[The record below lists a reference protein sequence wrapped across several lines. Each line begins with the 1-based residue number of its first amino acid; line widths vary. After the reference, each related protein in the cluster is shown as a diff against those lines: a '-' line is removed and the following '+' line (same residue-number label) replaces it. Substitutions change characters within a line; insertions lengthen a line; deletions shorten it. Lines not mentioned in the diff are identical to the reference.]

1 MLHIILTILK
11 IIGILILV
19 VLALLLVVTGVV
31 LFVPIRYRVN
41 GKKDEESFFVKAEVY
56 WLLHLFRL
64 KAVYPEPGRIIA
76 KVFWFTVYDSAKED
90 EPEKT
95 EKKKKSKREKK
106 NKKEKNKKENQKKKQ
121 RKSKEKLDKKAEK
134 KSAEKEQTEVKKE
147 ENQNAASTEAYKQNK
162 KNVQNNAKDEIVQEK
177 REKEQTEKKAEAFE
191 QNIEIKTES
200 KQTENEE
207 AEQSEPEEA
216 LERGK
221 IGQMIDKIKAIIEKI
236 LSILQNIRYTIRRF
250 CDKIKEIWANIQ
262 YYMEVFGEEE
272 TKRAFSMCKQ
282 QLYRIWK
289 NIRPQKC
296 RAELKIGTGE
306 PDTTGYILA
315 VHGMLYPLIGNNIA
329 IEPDFENQVVE
340 GTVFIKGRITIFVL
354 VCVAI
359 KLYFDEDIRHFLK
372 RFKREEV

>member
-11 IIGILILV
+11 IVGILILV

-76 KVFWFTVYDSAKED
+76 KVLWFTVYDSAEED
-90 EPEKT
+90 EPENP
-95 EKKKKSKREKK
+95 EKKKSKKEKK
-106 NKKEKNKKENQKKKQ
+106 NKKEKNQKENQKKKQ
-121 RKSKEKLDKKAEK
+121 RKSKEKLEKKTEK
-134 KSAEKEQTEVKKE
+134 KSAEKEQTEVKQE
-147 ENQNAASTEAYKQNK
+147 ENQNSASTETDKQNK
-162 KNVQNNAKDEIVQEK
+162 KKVQNNAKDEIVQEK
-177 REKEQTEKKAEAFE
+177 RKREQTAKKA
-191 QNIEIKTES
+191 
-200 KQTENEE
+200 
-207 AEQSEPEEA
+207 
-216 LERGK
+216 G
-221 IGQMIDKIKAIIEKI
+221 KIKAIIQKI

-282 QLYRIWK
+282 QLYKIWK

-296 RAELKIGTGE
+296 KAELKIGTGE

-315 VHGMLYPLIGNNIA
+315 VHGMLSPLIGNNIS

-340 GTVFIKGRITIFVL
+340 GTVFIKGRITVFVL
-354 VCVAI
+354 LCAAI
-359 KLYFDEDIRHFLK
+359 KLYFDDDIRHFLK
-372 RFKREEV
+372 RFKSLQIKSQAEISEL

>member
-19 VLALLLVVTGVV
+19 VMALLLVVTGVV

-64 KAVYPEPGRIIA
+64 KAVYPEPGRILA
-76 KVFWFTVYDSAKED
+76 KVLWFTVYDSAKED
-90 EPEKT
+90 EPEDT
-95 EKKKKSKREKK
+95 EKKKSKKEKK
-106 NKKEKNKKENQKKKQ
+106 NKKEKNQKENRKKKQ

-134 KSAEKEQTEVKKE
+134 KSAEKEQTEVKQE
-147 ENQNAASTEAYKQNK
+147 ENQNSASTEADKQIK
-162 KNVQNNAKDEIVQEK
+162 EDVQNN
-177 REKEQTEKKAEAFE
+177 EKKAESFE
-191 QNIEIKTES
+191 QNIEIKTDS

-207 AEQSEPEEA
+207 AEQSELETV

-221 IGQMIDKIKAIIEKI
+221 IGQLIDKIKAIIQKI

-272 TKRAFSMCKQ
+272 TKRAFYMCKQ
-282 QLYRIWK
+282 QLYKIWK

-296 RAELKIGTGE
+296 KAELKIGTGE

-315 VHGMLYPLIGNNIA
+315 VHGMLYPLIGNNIS
-329 IEPDFENQVVE
+329 IEPDFENQVAE
-340 GTVFIKGRITIFVL
+340 GTLFIKGRITIFVL
-354 VCVAI
+354 LYAAI

-372 RFKREEV
+372 RFKSLQIKSQAEISEL